1 MNAPTLAL
9 LPCLLLAPLQ
19 LPAIAG
25 GDGDAPDPLARLAPG
40 ALRFDRGE
48 GHLALYVPPA
58 EELTFQAKV
67 SVGPVRGARV
77 GDVALITGVEPYR
90 EGLPL
95 PGQAQAD
102 DGRRV
107 GWLKAIARGGHL
119 GYELDQEYVARLLP
133 TEWPSVLYRDTQRGS
148 ENRRRELT
156 IGFRDGEMHSI
167 YKSDRHCPG
176 CERREHF
183 IEGAFPWDSDRHCP
197 KCKRAEH
204 RVWREPQERMLP
216 PGTVDMMRAVYLSR
230 SMLLDGRQSADFP
243 LIDRE
248 RLWNVH
254 LERREHKVIRVPA
267 GRFACRRIEL
277 STSLPP
283 GEKPTKSGFSALF
296 GIRGD
301 IDIWVHEETGVP
313 IVIEGEVPL
322 GPLRLKARVEL
333 ASYRGTPPAFRG
345 LRRER

>member
-1 MNAPTLAL
+1 MTPPILAALACLFALPTRAPVE
-9 LPCLLLAPLQ
+9 
-19 LPAIAG
+19 AG
-25 GDGDAPDPLARLAPG
+25 GDGEAADPPARLAPG
-40 ALRFDRGE
+40 ALRIDRGE
-48 GHLALYVPPA
+48 GRLPLYVPPA

-67 SVGPVRGARV
+67 SIGPVRGARV
-77 GDVALITGVEPYR
+77 GNVALISGVEPYI

-95 PGQAQAD
+95 PGQAPPD

-119 GYELDQEYVARLLP
+119 GYELDQEYVARILP

-156 IGFRDGEMHSI
+156 IGLRDGEVHSI
-167 YKSDRHCPG
+167 YRSDRHCPG

-204 RVWREPQERMLP
+204 RVWREPQERTLP

-230 SMLLDGRQSADFP
+230 TMLLEDRQSADFP
-243 LIDRE
+243 LIDRT

-254 LERREHKVIRVPA
+254 LERRERAEIRVPA
-267 GRFACRRIEL
+267 GRFDCYRVEL
-277 STSLPP
+277 STTLPP
-283 GEKPTKSGFSALF
+283 GEPPTKSGFSALF

-301 IDIWVHEETGVP
+301 IDIWVHAETGVP
-313 IVIEGEVPL
+313 VVIEGEVPL
-322 GPLRLKARVEL
+322 GPITLGARVEL
-333 ASYRGTPPAFRG
+333 ASYRGTPPAFRSV
-345 LRRER
+345 RRGR